1 MEDCCYQTLNLGSGA
16 LKADLFDVTSSDASV
31 STFLQGTLHKQTCP
45 DDISDQLGAIEG
57 LDIDVHDD
65 TCLNGMCRSSPFWPE
80 VCKMA
85 KALSYKLDEHGI
97 KAGSLLHFSSDS
109 SPAVAAAFLGVIIKK
124 PLMQTFIEA
133 KVDDSQASFAMDPK
147 GRVRVFSAHEMFDT
161 MLGLAAKQGLNPLL
175 FEIKVE
181 VWQCELFV
189 YESRCLRVRVEDI
202 AVVFSVSCNP
212 PKKADAKKKQADP
225 SLPFGLELEKKKRRK
240 RRKAKHTAKGQPSK
254 AQQPA
259 KERKEHAATSEGTL
273 PSGSYFHPDVEQGQ
287 EDSDLSDSNSS
298 GSDTSKSDPDEKD
311 EQLVEP
317 ISETMRVE
325 VASVSASLA
334 DIAAAQESREEVQNM
349 CRASGSK
356 QPSTFFSREV
366 GLGAEH
372 GPASSGRSKCHVCH
386 QLIQKGSC
394 RFQWWWNT
402 RRPNAWLHPYCVIS
416 AADNIN
422 LRGPTVSK
430 LRLISTSFEIASV
443 QAEAH
448 NILES
453 LL

>member
-1 MEDCCYQTLNLGSGA
+1 M
-16 LKADLFDVTSSDASV
+16 

-225 SLPFGLELEKKKRRK
+225 SLPFGLELEKRKGERGARRSTLPKASLQRRSSRPRSARSTLPLLKVHCPVALTFTLTLNRAKKILISVIPIPVALTLQSRIQMRK
-240 RRKAKHTAKGQPSK
+240 TSNLSNPYLRQCVLKSHQCLHLWQTLLQLKSPEKRCRICAGQVVQSNHQHSS
-254 AQQPA
+254 A
-259 KERKEHAATSEGTL
+259 ERWVLVLSMALHQVGDPNAMCATS
-273 PSGSYFHPDVEQGQ
+273 
-287 EDSDLSDSNSS
+287 
-298 GSDTSKSDPDEKD
+298 
-311 EQLVEP
+311 
-317 ISETMRVE
+317 
-325 VASVSASLA
+325 
-334 DIAAAQESREEVQNM
+334 
-349 CRASGSK
+349 
-356 QPSTFFSREV
+356 
-366 GLGAEH
+366 
-372 GPASSGRSKCHVCH
+372 
-386 QLIQKGSC
+386 
-394 RFQWWWNT
+394 
-402 RRPNAWLHPYCVIS
+402 
-416 AADNIN
+416 
-422 LRGPTVSK
+422 
-430 LRLISTSFEIASV
+430 
-443 QAEAH
+443 
-448 NILES
+448 
-453 LL
+453 

>member
-16 LKADLFDVTSSDASV
+16 LKADLIDVTSSDASV

-189 YESRCLRVRVEDI
+189 YES
-202 AVVFSVSCNP
+202 
-212 PKKADAKKKQADP
+212 
-225 SLPFGLELEKKKRRK
+225 
-240 RRKAKHTAKGQPSK
+240 
-254 AQQPA
+254 
-259 KERKEHAATSEGTL
+259 
-273 PSGSYFHPDVEQGQ
+273 
-287 EDSDLSDSNSS
+287 
-298 GSDTSKSDPDEKD
+298 
-311 EQLVEP
+311 
-317 ISETMRVE
+317 
-325 VASVSASLA
+325 
-334 DIAAAQESREEVQNM
+334 
-349 CRASGSK
+349 
-356 QPSTFFSREV
+356 
-366 GLGAEH
+366 
-372 GPASSGRSKCHVCH
+372 
-386 QLIQKGSC
+386 
-394 RFQWWWNT
+394 
-402 RRPNAWLHPYCVIS
+402 
-416 AADNIN
+416 
-422 LRGPTVSK
+422 
-430 LRLISTSFEIASV
+430 
-443 QAEAH
+443 
-448 NILES
+448 
-453 LL
+453 